1 MERLSAVAES
11 RMFGTRRVPL
21 GRPLGWLAR
30 GAQDLRRCP
39 GPGLLHGLAAALFG
53 ALMILIAHDHFWLLS
68 GAFSGFLIVAPVLAT
83 GLYQISRALDRK
95 RTPRLADAL
104 AVWKP
109 TDGRLMVFGLL
120 LAFAGTG
127 WVLTSASLITG
138 FSPVPIRNP
147 QDFLRHV
154 VLAEQSML
162 FEVWLALGG
171 VLAAPVFASSVIALP
186 MLLDRQ
192 VGILTAVFTSW
203 RVVIDN
209 PAPLALWAALLMGLT
224 LLGMVTGLL
233 GLIPIVPWLAHA
245 SWHAY
250 RDLVNPAGLETRPW
264 R

>member
-1 MERLSAVAES
+1 
-11 RMFGTRRVPL
+11 MFGTRRVPL
-21 GRPLGWLAR
+21 LRPLGWLAR

-39 GPGLLHGLAAALFG
+39 VPGLLHGLAAALFG
-53 ALMILIAHDHFWLLS
+53 ALVLLVAHDRFWLLS

-95 RTPRLADAL
+95 RSPRVADAL

-154 VLAEQSML
+154 VLAEASML
-162 FEVWLALGG
+162 FELWLALGG

-203 RVVIDN
+203 RVVMDN

-224 LLGMVTGLL
+224 LLGMITGLL

-250 RDLVNPAGLETRPW
+250 RDLVNPAGLEIRPW

>member
-1 MERLSAVAES
+1 MERLPAVAES

-21 GRPLGWLAR
+21 GRPLGWLVR

-39 GPGLLHGLAAALFG
+39 GPGLLHGLAASLFG
-53 ALMILIAHDHFWLLS
+53 ALIIALAHDRFWLLA

-83 GLYQISRALDRK
+83 GLYQISRALDRQ
-95 RTPRLADAL
+95 RAPRLSDAL

-109 TDGRLMVFGLL
+109 TDGRMVVFGLL
-120 LAFAGTG
+120 LGLAGTG
-127 WVLTSASLITG
+127 WVITSASLITA
-138 FSPVPIRNP
+138 FSPLPIRNP
-147 QDFLRHV
+147 EDFLRHV
-154 VLAEQSML
+154 VLAPESLL
-162 FEVWLALGG
+162 FEAWLALGG

-203 RVVIDN
+203 RVVMDN
-209 PAPLALWAALLMGLT
+209 PGPLALWAALLMGLT
-224 LLGMVTGLL
+224 LLGMATGLL

-250 RDLVNPAGLETRPW
+250 RDLVNPVGLETRPW
-264 R
+264 A